1 MVKRKLKC
9 WKEKKQKTQRLW
21 INRSRKESVVV
32 TDINPLLPKSEN
44 YQVISFKNGK
54 GRLIAWKNNKNKSIE
69 KAKSY
74 MKKHNVC

>member
-1 MVKRKLKC
+1 MVKKLTC
-9 WKEKKQKTQRLW
+9 WKEKKQKLQKLW
-21 INRSRKESVVV
+21 INKNRNESVVV

-44 YQVISFKNGK
+44 YQVISFKKGK
-54 GRLIAWKNNKNKSIE
+54 GKLISWKNSKNKSIS